1 MMNTCIQCGQEH
13 DKRGVYCSKRCIDK
27 AYRDRKSGKTNALPV
42 VDRKPKVKV
51 KQERIDIPVETGPK
65 LKWCNFCGASLDT
78 SPMLQ
83 FCNKEHQE
91 DYYRVIKSGGALK
104 LKIDSRTIIET
115 RKYNRVQEL
124 IETMLSRNSYI
135 SFTK

>member
-42 VDRKPKVKV
+42 VNIKAKDKVK
-51 KQERIDIPVETGPK
+51 KERIDIPIETGPK
-65 LKWCNFCGASLDT
+65 LKWCNFCGASLET

-91 DYYRVIKSGGALK
+91 DYYRVIKTGGALK
-104 LKIDSRTIIET
+104 LRLDSRTIIET